1 MTYDYFQPEPPHKRW
16 FRKEQG
22 RFLKRARRKAGLSV
36 LYVACK
42 TGVDIRLVEKGLV
55 NLQLSNLAYLIRLYR
70 ISGDEFV
77 TWQFFVGAK
86 IRQIAPTKMLH

>member
-1 MTYDYFQPEPPHKRW
+1 MTYDYFQSESPHKRW

-36 LYVACK
+36 LDVACK
-42 TGVDIRLVEKGLV
+42 TGVDIRWVEKGLV
-55 NLQLSNLAYLIRLYR
+55 NLQLNNLVYLIHLYR

-77 TWQFFVGAK
+77 AWQFFVGAK
-86 IRQIAPTKMLH
+86 IRQISQTKMLH